1 MSEKP
6 FYGAECPSYPN
17 CNGGCGLGCTHE
29 IENTLSKYLYTGEPG
44 QHEAIKAAASELAK
58 SVAAQSAVLTHGPIQ
73 RRSLH
78 LIQQLAWYY
87 DVNDCLDRPNG
98 AALKVPVV
106 DLCEAK
112 RIALALGLPTG
123 PGYGGAAQA
132 PGNGAVEA
140 DEKWYN
146 DHGNG
151 TVSLDAYAGW
161 PREKLK
167 QRCRELCMSVDEWQ
181 FIAMHA
187 ARDGSNSIEQVRE
200 PARSKIARMIAAYS
214 DDDEAAPLPATQGDG
229 E

>member
-140 DEKWYN
+140 ESSIDFHQLRGRSHDIIQEAITTY
-146 DHGNG
+146 
-151 TVSLDAYAGW
+151 
-161 PREKLK
+161 
-167 QRCRELCMSVDEWQ
+167 DEW
-181 FIAMHA
+181 ML
-187 ARDGSNSIEQVRE
+187 
-200 PARSKIARMIAAYS
+200 
-214 DDDEAAPLPATQGDG
+214 DDDYEATPVLRKIIERMRERIAPTLPATQGDG